1 MVHLEYKAMYFFFFA
16 SLLFLPALADS
27 WPKQITLPTAQ
38 NVIDSVINI
47 HHAVLEQDATV
58 QAHTGGSL
66 LAAFVD
72 NTKIMAGIAK
82 MHHANRQGF
91 RRAKMAK
98 TFSAKDSVRLIDTV
112 LATGTS
118 M

>member
-1 MVHLEYKAMYFFFFA
+1 MYFFFFA
-16 SLLFLPALADS
+16 SLLFLSALADS
-27 WPKQITLPTAQ
+27 WPKEITLPTAQ
-38 NVIDSVINI
+38 NVIDSVVNI

-72 NTKIMAGIAK
+72 NTKIMAGIAVV
-82 MHHANRQGF
+82 HHANRQGF